1 MNEQSR
7 EQQLVSAA
15 RDGDMDAFEALVHLY
30 EKRVF
35 ALTLR
40 MCGNPEDAAEAAQE
54 AFLAAWQGLAF
65 FRGEASFSTWL
76 YRLVSNACVD
86 LLRRDGRRR
95 ASAGPSLDDEELN
108 LDVPDPAPSPQ
119 DAAELQELREEIDKM
134 NRSGKPSA
142 AALLDPYIDGELS
155 PEETA
160 RVREHLHTCD
170 GCRAYVQAALAIR
183 DAFPEAEDTPVPD
196 GFAAGVMA
204 AIRADAAPRKRRRP
218 RWAKTLLPLAAC
230 CAVVVLA
237 VSGLPR
243 PGGTAVTDHPESHA
257 EIAAPAEAAVPNVD
271 SVEEDTAATAYATQS
286 DEDTADVP
294 DSTVSE
300 AIAPEADTVAPGTQ
314 DQLAPASDSKSSIL
328 PRAGSSADVPE
339 TAPATF
345 AIQSPGLTLT
355 AEEAG
360 SLLDSYTLISESDG
374 TLVYEL
380 TAAEYTALLQQLEQ
394 QGLAIAGAATAEE
407 AEADGTI
414 LVHVIPG

>member
-1 MNEQSR
+1 MTYCKE
-7 EQQLVSAA
+7 
-15 RDGDMDAFEALVHLY
+15 
-30 EKRVF
+30 
-35 ALTLR
+35 
-40 MCGNPEDAAEAAQE
+40 
-54 AFLAAWQGLAF
+54 
-65 FRGEASFSTWL
+65 FS
-76 YRLVSNACVD
+76 
-86 LLRRDGRRR
+86 
-95 ASAGPSLDDEELN
+95 
-108 LDVPDPAPSPQ
+108 
-119 DAAELQELREEIDKM
+119 
-134 NRSGKPSA
+134 
-142 AALLDPYIDGELS
+142 ALLDPYIDGELS

-271 SVEEDTAATAYATQS
+271 SVEEDTA
-286 DEDTADVP
+286 DVP

-328 PRAGSSADVPE
+328 PREGSSADVPE

-345 AIQSPGLTLT
+345 AIQSPSLTLT

>member
-1 MNEQSR
+1 MTYCKE
-7 EQQLVSAA
+7 
-15 RDGDMDAFEALVHLY
+15 
-30 EKRVF
+30 
-35 ALTLR
+35 
-40 MCGNPEDAAEAAQE
+40 
-54 AFLAAWQGLAF
+54 
-65 FRGEASFSTWL
+65 FS
-76 YRLVSNACVD
+76 
-86 LLRRDGRRR
+86 
-95 ASAGPSLDDEELN
+95 
-108 LDVPDPAPSPQ
+108 
-119 DAAELQELREEIDKM
+119 
-134 NRSGKPSA
+134 
-142 AALLDPYIDGELS
+142 ALLDPYIDGELS

-328 PRAGSSADVPE
+328 PREGSSADVPE

-345 AIQSPGLTLT
+345 AIQSPSLTLT

-414 LVHVIPG
+414 LVHVIPA

>member
-1 MNEQSR
+1 MTYCKE
-7 EQQLVSAA
+7 
-15 RDGDMDAFEALVHLY
+15 
-30 EKRVF
+30 
-35 ALTLR
+35 
-40 MCGNPEDAAEAAQE
+40 
-54 AFLAAWQGLAF
+54 
-65 FRGEASFSTWL
+65 FS
-76 YRLVSNACVD
+76 
-86 LLRRDGRRR
+86 
-95 ASAGPSLDDEELN
+95 
-108 LDVPDPAPSPQ
+108 
-119 DAAELQELREEIDKM
+119 
-134 NRSGKPSA
+134 
-142 AALLDPYIDGELS
+142 ALLDPYIDGELS

-196 GFAAGVMA
+196 GFAAGV
-204 AIRADAAPRKRRRP
+204 
-218 RWAKTLLPLAAC
+218 
-230 CAVVVLA
+230 
-237 VSGLPR
+237 PR

-328 PRAGSSADVPE
+328 PREGSSADVPE

>member
-1 MNEQSR
+1 MTYCKE
-7 EQQLVSAA
+7 
-15 RDGDMDAFEALVHLY
+15 
-30 EKRVF
+30 
-35 ALTLR
+35 
-40 MCGNPEDAAEAAQE
+40 
-54 AFLAAWQGLAF
+54 
-65 FRGEASFSTWL
+65 FS
-76 YRLVSNACVD
+76 
-86 LLRRDGRRR
+86 
-95 ASAGPSLDDEELN
+95 
-108 LDVPDPAPSPQ
+108 
-119 DAAELQELREEIDKM
+119 
-134 NRSGKPSA
+134 
-142 AALLDPYIDGELS
+142 ALLDPYIDGELS

-271 SVEEDTAATAYATQS
+271 SVEEDTA
-286 DEDTADVP
+286 DVP

-328 PRAGSSADVPE
+328 PREGSSADVPE

>member
-1 MNEQSR
+1 MTYCKE
-7 EQQLVSAA
+7 
-15 RDGDMDAFEALVHLY
+15 
-30 EKRVF
+30 
-35 ALTLR
+35 
-40 MCGNPEDAAEAAQE
+40 
-54 AFLAAWQGLAF
+54 
-65 FRGEASFSTWL
+65 FS
-76 YRLVSNACVD
+76 
-86 LLRRDGRRR
+86 
-95 ASAGPSLDDEELN
+95 
-108 LDVPDPAPSPQ
+108 
-119 DAAELQELREEIDKM
+119 
-134 NRSGKPSA
+134 
-142 AALLDPYIDGELS
+142 ALLDPYIDGELS

-204 AIRADAAPRKRRRP
+204 AIRG
-218 RWAKTLLPLAAC
+218 AKTLLPLAAC

-328 PRAGSSADVPE
+328 SREGSSADVPE

-345 AIQSPGLTLT
+345 AIQSPSLTLT

-360 SLLDSYTLISESDG
+360 SLLDSYTPISESDG